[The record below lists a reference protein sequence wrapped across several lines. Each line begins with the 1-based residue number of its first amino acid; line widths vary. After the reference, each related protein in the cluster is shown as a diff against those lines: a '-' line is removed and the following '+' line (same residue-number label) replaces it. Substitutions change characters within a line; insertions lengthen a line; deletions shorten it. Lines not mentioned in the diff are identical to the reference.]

1 MALVKFRIHY
11 IKGKENAKV
20 NAFSRRLDYAE
31 GNELKEYR
39 IFKIVGTTLEY
50 VKL

>member
-11 IKGKENAKV
+11 IKGKENARA
-20 NAFSRRLDYAE
+20 NTLSRKPDYTK
-31 GNELKEYR
+31 GNELEEHQ

-50 VKL
+50 AKP

>member
-1 MALVKFRIHY
+1 MALVKFQIHY

-20 NAFSRRLDYAE
+20 DTLSRKPDYAK
-31 GNELKEYR
+31 GNELDEHR

-50 VKL
+50 T